1 LEKELPLPLW
11 QFLSGARGFYMDQIP
26 VVIVTGAS
34 RGIGAYVARW
44 LGKAGAAVALVARSG
59 DKLKQVALD
68 VKRLGGAPLPMVA
81 DVADPGACSGVVE
94 ETVGEFGRIDAL
106 VNNAGMVD
114 PLAFVAMADTESW
127 RYAIEVNLL
136 GPFYMARASILELR
150 NNRGRVVNVSSGAAT
165 TPIQAA
171 SAYCAAKAGLNHF
184 TRVLAAEE
192 PSVVCVTMRPGVV
205 DTDMQAVIRQVGPA
219 AMPPDQFAYYQGLK
233 DEGKLEPPW
242 VPARSIAWLA
252 LHAPLEWSGHFLN
265 YDDPNISRPALEVFG
280 EGLEEA
286 P

>member
-1 LEKELPLPLW
+1 
-11 QFLSGARGFYMDQIP
+11 MDQIP

-44 LGKAGAAVALVARSG
+44 LGKTGAAVVLVARSG
-59 DKLKQVALD
+59 DRLMQVALD
-68 VKRLGGAPLPMVA
+68 VRRLGGTPLTMAA
-81 DVADPGACSGVVE
+81 DVADPKACARVVE
-94 ETVGEFGRIDAL
+94 QTVSELGRIDAL
-106 VNNAGMVD
+106 VNNAGIVE
-114 PLAFVAMADTESW
+114 PLASVAMADAEAW

-136 GPFYMARASILELR
+136 GPFHMVRASILELR
-150 NNRGRVVNVSSGAAT
+150 KQRGRVVNVSSGAAAT
-165 TPIQAA
+165 AIRAA

-192 PSVVCVTMRPGVV
+192 PSVVCVAMRPGVV
-205 DTDMQAVIRQVGPA
+205 DTDMQAVIRRVGPA

-252 LHAPLEWSGHFLN
+252 LHMPLEWSGQFLN
-265 YDDPNISRPALEVFG
+265 YDDPSISQPALEVFG
-280 EGLEEA
+280 ERLEVA
-286 P
+286 L

>member
-1 LEKELPLPLW
+1 
-11 QFLSGARGFYMDQIP
+11 MDQIP

-34 RGIGAYVARW
+34 RGMGAYVARW
-44 LGKAGAAVALVARSG
+44 LGKAGAAVVLVARSG
-59 DKLKQVALD
+59 GKLKQVALD
-68 VKRLGGAPLPMVA
+68 VKRLGGTPLTMVA
-81 DVADPGACSGVVE
+81 DVADPRACARVVE
-94 ETVGEFGRIDAL
+94 KTVSELGRMDAL
-106 VNNAGMVD
+106 VNNAGIVE
-114 PLAFVAMADTESW
+114 PLAPVAMADAEAW

-136 GPFYMARASILELR
+136 GPFHMVRASILELR
-150 NNRGRVVNVSSGAAT
+150 NHRGRVVNVSSGAAT
-165 TPIQAA
+165 TAIRAA

-205 DTDMQAVIRQVGPA
+205 DTDMQAVIRRLGPA
-219 AMPPDQFAYYQGLK
+219 VMPPDQMAYYQGLK

-252 LHAPLEWSGHFLN
+252 LHAPLEWSGQFLN
-265 YDDPNISRPALEVFG
+265 YDDPSISRPALEVFG
-280 EGLEEA
+280 ESLEEA